1 MLHSPAYFFNINDR
15 HSPGEIFIFKVF
27 DIYPHFEKFIKIEM
41 LGVNA
46 KDN

>member
-1 MLHSPAYFFNINDR
+1 MLF
-15 HSPGEIFIFKVF
+15 EVF

-46 KDN
+46 KDD